1 MSGDLMLSCQDLGKH
16 FGPVRALESVSLAA
30 QRGAILAILGPSG
43 CGKTTLLRLLAGLE
57 RPDEG
62 SIEIGGRVV
71 DGGGVHVPP
80 ERRRVGMVFQ
90 HYALFPHLNAAENVA
105 FGLPGGK
112 VDRRVQA
119 MLSLVGLGAL
129 GHRMPHELSGGQQQ
143 RVALARALAPQP
155 ELLLLDEPFS
165 NLDARMRVTVREEVR
180 EIIRATGTTALFV
193 THDQEEALF
202 IGDEVAVLN
211 GGRLEQLD
219 TPADL
224 YHRPRTRFV
233 AEFLGQTGFL
243 PARVTEGGLNT
254 ELGPLAQPVN
264 LPPGEEVDL
273 LVRPDDLS
281 LVEDSLGAARVYR
294 RVFQGMHMLYRV
306 RLPSG
311 RKLDVLAPHTQFIE
325 EGAPV
330 RVWLNPGHELAGFWQ
345 GEALRGGEGAGFE
358 GAGLGGG

>member
-1 MSGDLMLSCQDLGKH
+1 MSIDLMLACRDLGKS
-16 FGPVRALESVSLAA
+16 FGPVRALEGVNLSA

-62 SIEIGGRVV
+62 SIDIGGRRV
-71 DGGGVHVPP
+71 DGGGVHLPP

-112 VDRRVQA
+112 VADRRVQA
-119 MLSLVGLGAL
+119 MLGLVGLGAL

-211 GGRLEQLD
+211 GGRLEQLAA
-219 TPADL
+219 PAEL

-243 PARVTEGGLNT
+243 PARVIEGGLNT
-254 ELGPLAQPVN
+254 ELGPLAQPVD

-281 LVEDSLGAARVYR
+281 LVEDSLGPARVYR

-311 RKLDVLAPHTQFIE
+311 RKLDVLAPHTLFIE

-345 GEALRGGEGAGFE
+345 GEALGGRGGGAGCD
-358 GAGLGGG
+358 GG

>member
-1 MSGDLMLSCQDLGKH
+1 MSGDQMLSCRDLGKSY
-16 FGPVRALESVSLAA
+16 GRVRALEGVSLAA
-30 QRGAILAILGPSG
+30 ERGEILAILGPSG

-57 RPDEG
+57 RADEG
-62 SIEIGGRVV
+62 SIHIGDRLV
-71 DGGGVHVPP
+71 DGPGTNVPP

-90 HYALFPHLNAAENVA
+90 HYALFPHLSASENVA
-105 FGLPGGK
+105 FGLPHGSAD
-112 VDRRVQA
+112 DRRVKA
-119 MLSLVGLGAL
+119 MLALVGLGAL

-143 RVALARALAPQP
+143 RVALARAQAPQP

-219 TPADL
+219 VPAVL
-224 YHRPRTRFV
+224 YHRPRTPFV

-243 PARVTEGGLNT
+243 PAQVTEGGLNT
-254 ELGPLAQPVN
+254 ELGPLDQRVD
-264 LPPGEEVDL
+264 LPLDEALDL

-281 LVEDSLGAARVYR
+281 LAEDPLGSARVYR

-311 RKLDVLAPHTQFIE
+311 RKLDILAPHTLLID

-330 RVWLNPGHELAGFWQ
+330 RVWLNPGHALAGFWR
-345 GEALRGGEGAGFE
+345 GEALGG
-358 GAGLGGG
+358 

>member
-1 MSGDLMLSCQDLGKH
+1 MSIDLMLACRDLGKS
-16 FGPVRALESVSLAA
+16 FGPVRALEGVNLSA

-62 SIEIGGRVV
+62 SIDIGGRRV
-71 DGGGVHVPP
+71 DGGGVHLPP

-112 VDRRVQA
+112 VADRRVQA
-119 MLSLVGLGAL
+119 MLGLVGLGAL

-211 GGRLEQLD
+211 GGRLEQLAA
-219 TPADL
+219 PAEL

-243 PARVTEGGLNT
+243 PARVIEGGLNT
-254 ELGPLAQPVN
+254 ELGPLAQPVD

-281 LVEDSLGAARVYR
+281 LVEDSLGPARVYR

-311 RKLDVLAPHTQFIE
+311 RKLDVLAPHTLFIE

-330 RVWLNPGHELAGFWQ
+330 RVVLPAK
-345 GEALRGGEGAGFE
+345 AP
-358 GAGLGGG
+358 